1 MSKLPRDVGALRQN
15 IMMLDRTVGQLSRTM
30 MLMRIEMDKMNTK
43 LTAFESVV
51 NKEEFQT
58 ALKEVSEQKQKQV
71 EEAQR
76 VQQQQANINTR
87 NIKVINN

>member
-1 MSKLPRDVGALRQN
+1 MSKLPRDVGALRQT